1 MEPEHDPLPNRV
13 TRTRP
18 GKHEQPKIFHNLC
31 KKAPKPEEKQRSVA
45 QPKNKRTERKKKF
58 TFGHYG

>member
-31 KKAPKPEEKQRSVA
+31 KKAPKPEEKQPNR
-45 QPKNKRTERKKKF
+45 
-58 TFGHYG
+58 